1 MLMKRAVILVIV
13 SATVLVS
20 CKSRIDYKSGE
31 PEEMLVLSSN
41 MRTDDTTH
49 LAFLGISKLRES
61 YVITPNEGTIDCYV
75 NGKYVSTA
83 EHIYVNNEEY
93 MVHQE
98 SGKDVS
104 GWYFDAVLHEG
115 DEVRLEA
122 TCGDL
127 HASATVMVPTTAGL
141 SLIDT
146 MTVSGSPYDETVK
159 AFKCTVLLKDRPGEE
174 SRFRLQTMD
183 SYDITR
189 GDKLLRASSH
199 QTTFRF
205 DDDVV
210 LRGDFHSSR
219 ELAAVKETDINIPLV
234 TNKYCIFTD
243 RDFRDSE
250 HMADLYFGWGPVLSS
265 RRLPDEHTISN
276 SKTIKLLT
284 LSEDEYDYLL
294 AYTNAE
300 ANHLMSNNSST
311 QIFFEPVIFPC
322 NVEGGLGLVTVS
334 AVASVRIDFPEIQF
348 DAVPEY

>member
-127 HASATVMVPTTAGL
+127 HASATVMVPKSAGL

-146 MTVSGSPYDETVK
+146 MTVSGSP
-159 AFKCTVLLKDRPGEE
+159 
-174 SRFRLQTMD
+174 
-183 SYDITR
+183 
-189 GDKLLRASSH
+189 
-199 QTTFRF
+199 
-205 DDDVV
+205 
-210 LRGDFHSSR
+210 
-219 ELAAVKETDINIPLV
+219 
-234 TNKYCIFTD
+234 
-243 RDFRDSE
+243 
-250 HMADLYFGWGPVLSS
+250 
-265 RRLPDEHTISN
+265 
-276 SKTIKLLT
+276 
-284 LSEDEYDYLL
+284 
-294 AYTNAE
+294 
-300 ANHLMSNNSST
+300 
-311 QIFFEPVIFPC
+311 
-322 NVEGGLGLVTVS
+322 
-334 AVASVRIDFPEIQF
+334 
-348 DAVPEY
+348 